1 LKDIVKT
8 VVVQGSTGGLEDK
21 EKNIAHVL
29 DNVRKYGPDNDLIV
43 FPELVIQGY
52 VREKDYNF
60 EIRYWEAAETLPG
73 PTTDLVAQLAKECNC
88 YVAFGIAEKASTPGC
103 LYNSIALV
111 GPEGFVGSS
120 RKMHLAFI
128 EKDYFLLGEESNVFD
143 TALGK
148 IGLMICY
155 DLFFPETARI
165 LALKGAE
172 IIVHIAAA
180 MGGGK
185 RGGVGL
191 SEDKRRFF
199 DTAGV
204 CRAIENQVHYVGGDR
219 VGEHYMGPKLGT
231 WSPMGLAKIVNN
243 YGVILAQAKYGE
255 EDVIFAELTN
265 KDLVEGRSVYPLL
278 LDRNPKNYK
287 RLTQYE
293 M

>member
-1 LKDIVKT
+1 MKDVVKT
-8 VVVQGSTGGLEDK
+8 VVVQGSTGGLEDR
-21 EKNIAHVL
+21 EKNIAHVVE
-29 DNVRKYGPDNDLIV
+29 NIKKYGADNDLIV

-52 VREKDYNF
+52 VREKDLDF

-73 PTTDLVAQLAKECNC
+73 PTTDLVASLAKEYDC
-88 YVAFGIAEKASTPGC
+88 YVAFGIAEKANTPG
-103 LYNSIALV
+103 LIYNSIALV

-120 RKMHLAFI
+120 RKMHLASI
-128 EKDYFLLGEESNVFD
+128 EKDYFLLGEESNVYQ
-143 TALGK
+143 TKLGK

-172 IIVHIAAA
+172 IIIHIAAA
-180 MGGGK
+180 MGGGS
-185 RGGVGL
+185 RGGVGV

-219 VGEHYMGPKLGT
+219 VGTHYMGPKLGT

-255 EDVIFAELTN
+255 EDVIFGELTN
-265 KDLVEGRSVYPLL
+265 ADLMSGRSVYPLL
-278 LDRNPKNYK
+278 LDRNPKNYG
-287 RLTQYE
+287 RLTKVDI
-293 M
+293 

>member
-1 LKDIVKT
+1 MKDQVKT
-8 VVVQGSTGGLEDK
+8 VVVQGATGGLEEK
-21 EKNIAHVL
+21 EQNIRHVL
-29 DNVRKYGPDNDLIV
+29 DNIRNYGRENDLIV

-60 EIRYWEAAETLPG
+60 EIRYCEAAETLPG
-73 PTTDLVAQLAKECNC
+73 PTTERVAELAKEYDC
-88 YVAFGIAEKASTPGC
+88 YAAFGIAEKSNIDGL

-111 GPEGFVGSS
+111 GPEGFVGAS
-120 RKMHLAFI
+120 RKMHLASI
-128 EKDYFLLGEESNVFD
+128 EKDYFLLGEESCVYQ
-143 TALGK
+143 TKIGK
-148 IGLMICY
+148 IGMMICY

-172 IIVHIAAA
+172 IIIHIAAA
-180 MGGGK
+180 MGGGS
-185 RGGVGL
+185 RGGVGI

-219 VGEHYMGPKLGT
+219 VGTHYMGPKLGT

-243 YGVILAQAKYGE
+243 YGIILAQAKYGV
-255 EDVIFAELTN
+255 EDVIFGTLTN
-265 KDLVEGRSVYPLL
+265 ADLISGRAVYPLL
-278 LDRNPKNYK
+278 LDRNPKNYG

-293 M
+293 L

>member
-1 LKDIVKT
+1 MKDVVKT
-8 VVVQGSTGGLEDK
+8 VVVQGSTGGLEEK
-21 EKNIAHVL
+21 EQNLCHVL
-29 DNVRKYGPDNDLIV
+29 DNIKKFGSDNDLIV

-52 VREKDYNF
+52 VREKDYDF

-73 PTTDLVAQLAKECNC
+73 PTTDRVSALAKEYNC
-88 YVAFGIAEKASTPGC
+88 YVAFGIAEKSNIPGL

-120 RKMHLAFI
+120 RKMHLASI

-143 TALGK
+143 TKLGK
-148 IGLMICY
+148 IGMMICY

-172 IIVHIAAA
+172 IIIHIAAA
-180 MGGGK
+180 MGGGE
-185 RGGVGL
+185 RGGVGV

-204 CRAIENQVHYVGGDR
+204 CRAIENQVR
-219 VGEHYMGPKLGT
+219 THYMWPKLGT

-255 EDVIFAELTN
+255 EDVIFGELTN
-265 KDLVEGRSVYPLL
+265 ADLMSGRSVYPLL
-278 LDRNPKNYK
+278 LDRNPKNYS
-287 RLTQYE
+287 RLTKYE